1 MLAGKEYGSGS
12 SRDWAAKGPK
22 LLGVRSVLAESYERI
37 HRSNL
42 VGMGVLPLQFAAG
55 ESVASLGLTGEE
67 TFDVPDSARRR
78 VRERRSVARS
88 PDGDRR
94 HRSTATV
101 RIDTPKEWL
110 YFRHGGILHYVL
122 RQLLR
127 QSRRADIRAAPWESG
142 SRHESICS
150 AERQRIEQELASLR
164 SDRGDGELSNVDQH
178 TADSGSE
185 LFEVERDRSM
195 IDRLE
200 HELSAIE
207 RAERRV
213 DEGTYG
219 VSVESGEP
227 IPDGRLEAVPWAERT
242 AQEQGRLDAR

>member
-1 MLAGKEYGSGS
+1 MEPDRARE
-12 SRDWAAKGPK
+12 
-22 LLGVRSVLAESYERI
+22 LLTR
-37 HRSNL
+37 
-42 VGMGVLPLQFAAG
+42 
-55 ESVASLGLTGEE
+55 
-67 TFDVPDSARRR
+67 
-78 VRERRSVARS
+78 
-88 PDGDRR
+88 
-94 HRSTATV
+94 
-101 RIDTPKEWL
+101 
-110 YFRHGGILHYVL
+110 
-122 RQLLR
+122 
-127 QSRRADIRAAPWESG
+127 
-142 SRHESICS
+142 
-150 AERQRIEQELASLR
+150 ERQRIEQELASLR

-200 HELSAIE
+200 NELSAIE